1 MELNIHPSANGQ
13 PRPHPMKINQPVTQ
27 KEHDYPDS
35 WVIVSTTDI
44 KGIITYCNKPFIE
57 ISGFD
62 EFELI
67 GVNHNVIRHPDMP
80 PAAFKNLW
88 DTVKKGRPWRGIV
101 KNRCKNGDH
110 YWVDAY
116 VTPVYEGEI
125 LVGYQSV
132 RTKPT
137 RAQIAAAEQLYAR
150 VRERN
155 LEDLPRRLI
164 PDFSHALW
172 LNAAFGLVGSGAILA
187 GWLGNPWIG
196 VGVLILALILAQISA
211 RAIFKHIH
219 EAVHV
224 AKKIAGGDLTS
235 PIQIRGNNET
245 AEILQAIKMLQSR
258 LATVMGHIQESATG
272 VASAAAQLAQAS
284 NSTHGLM
291 EQQHQETDMVAT
303 AMNEMSATVAEVANN
318 TTAAADAA
326 HKASHKARE
335 GRMVVR
341 HSVTG
346 IRELANGVGEAAQ
359 TIIQLETESAN
370 IGKILDVIRGIAGQ
384 TNLLALNAAI
394 EAARAGEQGRGFAV
408 VADEVRALAQRT
420 QESTQEIQ
428 DMIVRLQQGA
438 RSAVSMMQRGQDQ
451 AEQSVLAANETDQS
465 LDSITQSVELI
476 NDMNDQIATAAE
488 EQSAVVEEM
497 NRNVESIR
505 HLSVQTLQ
513 STDGVVGATSHLEDL
528 AGRLMGLVH
537 QYKV

>member
-1 MELNIHPSANGQ
+1 
-13 PRPHPMKINQPVTQ
+13 MKINQPVTQ

-35 WVIVSTTDI
+35 WVIVSTTDT

-57 ISGFD
+57 ISGFN
-62 EFELI
+62 ESELI

-80 PAAFKNLW
+80 PAAFKDLW
-88 DTVKKGRPWRGIV
+88 ATVKKGKPWRGIV

-116 VTPVYEGEI
+116 VTPVYEGET

-132 RTKPT
+132 RTKPP
-137 RAQIAAAEQLYAR
+137 RAQVEAAERLYAR

-155 LEDLPRRLI
+155 LEDLPRQLI
-164 PDFSHALW
+164 PEFSHAVW
-172 LNAAFGLVGSGAILA
+172 LSVAFGLVGLGAILA
-187 GWLGNPWIG
+187 GWLSNLWIG
-196 VGVLILALILAQISA
+196 VGVLVLALILAQLSA

-219 EAVHV
+219 DAVQV

-235 PIQIRGNNET
+235 PIQVRGNNET
-245 AEILQAIKMLQSR
+245 AEIQQAIKMLQSR

-272 VASAAAQLAQAS
+272 VAEAAAQLAQAT

-326 HKASHKARE
+326 HQASHKARE

-341 HSVTG
+341 HSVEG
-346 IRELANGVGEAAQ
+346 IRELASGVGEAAQ
-359 TIIQLETESAN
+359 TITQLETESAN

-428 DMIVRLQQGA
+428 DMIARLQQGA

-451 AEQSVLAANETDQS
+451 AEQNVLAANETDQS
-465 LDSITQSVELI
+465 LDSITHSVEHI
-476 NDMNDQIATAAE
+476 NDMSDQIATAAE

-505 HLSVQTLQ
+505 HLSMQTLQ

-537 QYKV
+537 QYKI

>member
-1 MELNIHPSANGQ
+1 
-13 PRPHPMKINQPVTQ
+13 MKINLPVTQ
-27 KEHDYPDS
+27 KEYDYPAS
-35 WVIVSTTDI
+35 WIIVSTTDI
-44 KGIITYCNKPFIE
+44 KGVITYCNKPFIE
-57 ISGFD
+57 ISGFS
-62 EFELI
+62 EHELI

-88 DTVKKGRPWRGIV
+88 DTVKKGKPWRGIV

-116 VTPVYEGEI
+116 VTPVYEGET

-137 RAQIAAAEQLYAR
+137 RAQIETAERLYAR
-150 VRERN
+150 VRARN
-155 LEDLPRRLI
+155 LEDLPSRLI
-164 PDFSHALW
+164 PEFSHTAW
-172 LNAAFGLVGSGAILA
+172 LSAAFGVVGLGAILA
-187 GWLGNPWIG
+187 GWLGNLWVGIG
-196 VGVLILALILAQISA
+196 TLILALILARISA
-211 RAIFKHIH
+211 HAILKHIH

-224 AKKIAGGDLTS
+224 AKKIAAGDLSS
-235 PIQIRGNNET
+235 PILVQDNNET
-245 AEILQAIKMLQSR
+245 AEILQAIKMLQAR
-258 LATVMGHIQESATG
+258 LATVMGNIQESATG

-284 NSTHGLM
+284 NSTHNLM

-326 HKASHKARE
+326 HQASHKARE

-341 HSVTG
+341 HSVDG
-346 IRELANGVGEAAQ
+346 IRELAEGVGEAAR
-359 TIIQLETESAN
+359 TIHQLEIESAN

-428 DMIVRLQQGA
+428 DMIARLQQGA
-438 RSAVSMMQRGQDQ
+438 RSAVSMMQRGQEQ
-451 AEQSVLAANETDQS
+451 AEQSVLEANETDHS
-465 LDSITQSVELI
+465 LEAITQSVEHI
-476 NDMNDQIATAAE
+476 NDMSDQIATAAE

-513 STDGVVGATSHLEDL
+513 STDDVVGATSHLEDL

-537 QYKV
+537 QYKI

>member
-1 MELNIHPSANGQ
+1 
-13 PRPHPMKINQPVTQ
+13 MKINLPVTQ
-27 KEHDYPDS
+27 REHDYPES
-35 WVIVSTTDI
+35 WVIVSTTDT

-62 EFELI
+62 ESELI

-88 DTVKKGRPWRGIV
+88 DTVKKGKPWRGIV

-116 VTPVYEGEI
+116 VTPVYEGET

-137 RAQIAAAEQLYAR
+137 RDQITSAERLYAR
-150 VRERN
+150 VRDRN
-155 LEDLPRRLI
+155 LEELPHRLNL
-164 PDFSHALW
+164 DFSHTIW
-172 LNAAFGLVGSGAILA
+172 LSAAFAVVGSGAVLA

-196 VGVLILALILAQISA
+196 LGVLILALILAQLSA

-219 EAVHV
+219 ESVRV
-224 AKKIAGGDLTS
+224 AKKIAAGDLTS
-235 PIQIRGNNET
+235 SIQVKGNNET

-272 VASAAAQLAQAS
+272 VASAAAQLAQAT

-326 HKASHKARE
+326 HQASHKARE

-341 HSVTG
+341 HSVDG
-346 IRELANGVGEAAQ
+346 IRELAEGVGEAAQ
-359 TIIQLETESAN
+359 TIHQLEIESAN

-428 DMIVRLQQGA
+428 DMIARLQQGA
-438 RSAVSMMQRGQDQ
+438 RSAVSMMQRGQEQ
-451 AEQSVLAANETDQS
+451 AEQSVQAANETDQS
-465 LDSITQSVELI
+465 LDSITQSVERI
-476 NDMNDQIATAAE
+476 NDMSDQIATAAE

-528 AGRLMGLVH
+528 AGKLMGLVH
-537 QYKV
+537 QYKT

>member
-1 MELNIHPSANGQ
+1 
-13 PRPHPMKINQPVTQ
+13 MKINLPVTQ
-27 KEHDYPDS
+27 REHDYPES
-35 WVIVSTTDI
+35 WVIVSTTDT
-44 KGIITYCNKPFIE
+44 KGIIAYCNKPFIE
-57 ISGFD
+57 ISGFS
-62 EFELI
+62 EHELI

-80 PAAFKNLW
+80 PAAFKDLW
-88 DTVKKGRPWRGIV
+88 DTVKKGKPWRGIV

-116 VTPVYEGEI
+116 VTPVYEGET

-132 RTKPT
+132 RTRPT
-137 RAQIAAAEQLYAR
+137 RAQIEAAERLYAR

-155 LEDLPRRLI
+155 LEDLPRQII
-164 PDFSHALW
+164 PEFSHTVW
-172 LNAAFGLVGSGAILA
+172 LSVAFSLVGVGAIFT

-211 RAIFKHIH
+211 RTIFKHIH
-219 EAVHV
+219 ESVCV
-224 AKKIAGGDLTS
+224 AKKIAAGDLS
-235 PIQIRGNNET
+235 SAIQIRGNNET
-245 AEILQAIKMLQSR
+245 AEILQAIKMLQAR

-284 NSTHGLM
+284 NSTHNLM

-346 IRELANGVGEAAQ
+346 IRELADGVGEAAQ
-359 TIIQLETESAN
+359 TIVRLETESAN

-428 DMIVRLQQGA
+428 EMIARLQQGA

-451 AEQSVLAANETDQS
+451 AEQSVLAANETDES
-465 LDSITQSVELI
+465 LDSITHSVERI

-505 HLSVQTLQ
+505 HLSMQTLQ

-528 AGRLMGLVH
+528 AGKLMGLVH